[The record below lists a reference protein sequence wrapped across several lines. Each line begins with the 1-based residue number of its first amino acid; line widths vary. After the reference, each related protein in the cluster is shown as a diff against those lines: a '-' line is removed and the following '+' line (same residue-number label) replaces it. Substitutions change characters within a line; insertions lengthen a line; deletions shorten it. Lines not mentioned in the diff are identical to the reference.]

1 MIQTVENE
9 YSMLLSFQYDRS
21 AVNLIDIVRLDEK
34 TYGRMDIICTTY
46 YGSVDYL
53 PLLLDWNNITDVS
66 KMKIGDVIEI
76 PDLSDML
83 NSVKENNTTLLD
95 ESDDIPGIIENTPQS
110 VTKNQNNTTAN
121 PTLNITQ
128 KDTDVDVENGFIIYH

>member
-1 MIQTVENE
+1 
-9 YSMLLSFQYDRS
+9 MLLSFQYDRS
-21 AVNLIDIVRLDEK
+21 NVNLIDILRLDEK

-46 YGSVDYL
+46 YGSVGYL

-66 KMKIGDVIEI
+66 NMKIGDVIEI

-83 NSVKENNTTLLD
+83 NSVSENNTTLLD
-95 ESDDIPGIIENTPQS
+95 ETDIIPGIIENTQQTLKS
-110 VTKNQNNTTAN
+110 EKSNTTAN

-128 KDTDVDVENGFIIYH
+128 KDTDVDIENGFIIYH